1 MADIFISY
9 ANEDREVAAQLAQ
22 MLGSAGWRV
31 WWDRRIPAGS
41 TWRSVL
47 EDALREMRCL
57 VVLWSENSVQSPWV
71 TEEAE
76 EARRLGK
83 TIVPVLLQRVEPPIG
98 FRAIQA
104 ADLVNWNGSIDDPAA
119 QLFIADLK
127 SVLGGSLDQ
136 PSTPNDVPATEK
148 IDHRSWRPHVI
159 RSHLSKIII
168 AAVAITA
175 LLAGRQ
181 IWLNFRQEK
190 PTPLPDEKA
199 EKTAVPSL
207 MNLAIRAERKEL
219 KPSEKMKLELSATY
233 SDGKQNQVRD
243 GIAWSSSAPEVA
255 TVSDTGDVMGLK
267 AGTTDIKA
275 KIGDVVS
282 SAWTVN
288 VKAVEPAPKP
298 VFPVKLLALRL
309 SAANREL
316 LTKEKVPIRVKGW
329 YSDNAERDLSG
340 GIEWQISDHAIASV
354 SLGRELEALRPGK
367 VEVVAR
373 SGDLRSAPLT
383 FVVKEPQTI
392 LQPTKPA
399 KTNQAGPPKLPI
411 VSEQAKAGITGYIDR
426 AESFRQ
432 QGNYVAALAELEKA
446 RTLDPLD
453 EGVRKEIEQ
462 TKRACNAERVLGNK
476 LNC

>member
-9 ANEDREVAAQLAQ
+9 ANEDREVAARLAQ
-22 MLGSAGWRV
+22 MLGSAGWGV

-57 VVLWSENSVQSPWV
+57 VVLWSENSVQSQWV

-104 ADLVNWNGSIDDPAA
+104 ADLVNWNGSIEDPAA

-127 SVLGGSLDQ
+127 SLLGGSLD

-148 IDHRSWRPHVI
+148 TDQRSWRPHGM
-159 RSHLSKIII
+159 RSHLSKMII
-168 AAVAITA
+168 AAVAIAA

-181 IWLNFRQEK
+181 IWLNFREEK
-190 PTPLPDEKA
+190 PLPWPAETA
-199 EKTAVPSL
+199 EKIPAPNL
-207 MNLAIRAERKEL
+207 MNLAIRGERKEL

-233 SDGKQNQVRD
+233 SDGKQNQLKD
-243 GIAWSSSAPEVA
+243 GIAWSSSTPEVA
-255 TVSDTGDVMGLK
+255 SVSETGDVMGLK

-298 VFPVKLLALRL
+298 VVPVKLLALRL
-309 SAANREL
+309 SAGNREL

-329 YSDNAERDLSG
+329 YSDNAERYLAS
-340 GIEWQISDHAIASV
+340 GIEWQISDPAIASI
-354 SLGRELEALRPGK
+354 SLGGELEALRPGK
-367 VEVVAR
+367 VEVVAH

-383 FVVKEPQTI
+383 FVVKELKTI
-392 LQPTKPA
+392 LPPTQPA
-399 KTNQAGPPKLPI
+399 KTNQAGPPKLPV
-411 VSEQAKAGITGYIDR
+411 VSEHAKAGITTHIDR

-446 RTLDPLD
+446 RTLDPLNED
-453 EGVRKEIEQ
+453 VRKEIEQ
-462 TKRACNAERVLGNK
+462 TKRACNAERVLGSK